1 MGFLVQPQF
10 VQFNDNE
17 ELPVNVQ
24 NRYFLYY
31 STGLVGFGGIPAMYV
46 ELESADKLFDFV
58 KTFSQNINIILTGTP
73 DFVINKDYY
82 ISKSLYLTL
91 MDLPDTGSSDDL
103 DDYFISDKI
112 SDINMSEFNSSS
124 EQYYNYLPNY
134 IDNDSLNVAYF
145 NRIDNFNTLN
155 YYIKKNSY
163 LDYTFTEEELH
174 NFYSTFC
181 SIILCISIYNPT
193 TNIDMIYKRTLEYFR
208 YFKSDEAA
216 IGITLIL
223 GSLYGSVNNNK
234 VGCGCNTIGN
244 TNTDIQCSK
253 SCIDYYKD
261 AMNEYLKSMLSN
273 YTFYQNWFFIQ
284 NEDETIV
291 NQELI
296 DKIKTFITEFLSLD
310 LDISIDKKQT
320 SNCNCPTV
328 DLYSDKCNRG
338 IIENYLK
345 VIEYI
350 EQNQIE
356 ENINKIK
363 IYGEQFAELLP
374 KLQF

>member
-31 STGLVGFGGIPAMYV
+31 STGIVGFGGIPAMYV
-46 ELESADKLFDFV
+46 ELESAGKLFDFV
-58 KTFSQNINIILTGTP
+58 KAFSQNINIILTGTP

-82 ISKSLYLTL
+82 INKSLYFTL
-91 MDLPDTGSSDDL
+91 MELPDTGSSDDL
-103 DDYFISDKI
+103 DDYFISDEV
-112 SDINMSEFNSSS
+112 SDINMSELNGSS
-124 EQYYNYLPNY
+124 EQYSNYLPNY
-134 IDNDSLNVAYF
+134 IDNYWLNVDYF
-145 NRIDNFNTLN
+145 NNIDNFNTLN

-163 LDYTFTEEELH
+163 LDYVFTEDELH

-181 SIILCISIYNPT
+181 SIILLISVYNPT

-223 GSLYGSVNNNK
+223 GSLYGSVDNNK

-244 TNTDIQCSK
+244 NNTDIQCSK

-261 AMNEYLKSMLSN
+261 AMNEYLKSMLGD

-310 LDISIDKKQT
+310 LDISTDKKQT
-320 SNCNCPTV
+320 SNCNCPSV
-328 DLYSDKCNRG
+328 DLSSDKCNRG